1 VRGLGPNRSF
11 GLLLGAVCAVA
22 GILAYRAGRGS
33 DIAWALAAIVLVAI
47 AVVVPG
53 ALAPVRRGWLRIGHW
68 LGAVINP
75 IVLGLVYAVVF
86 IPFGVLMRLFR
97 RDPMARRFDPA
108 ATSYWIERKPASNIA
123 DSLKDQF

>member
-1 VRGLGPNRSF
+1 VKGLGPNRSF
-11 GLLLGAVCAVA
+11 GLLLGAACAIAAV
-22 GILAYRAGRGS
+22 LAHRAGRGS
-33 DIAWALAAIVLVAI
+33 DVFWAIATSVLVVI
-47 AVVVPG
+47 ALVAPRV
-53 ALAPVRRGWLRIGHW
+53 LAPARDGWLRIGHW
-68 LGAVINP
+68 LGVVINP

-108 ATSYWIERKPASNIA
+108 AASYWIERKPASNIA